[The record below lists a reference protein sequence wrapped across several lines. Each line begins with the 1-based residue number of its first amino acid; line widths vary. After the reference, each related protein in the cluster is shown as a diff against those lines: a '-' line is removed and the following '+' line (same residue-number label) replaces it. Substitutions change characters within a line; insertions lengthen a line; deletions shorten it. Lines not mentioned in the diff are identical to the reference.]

1 MHLSPRCGARSKR
14 TGEPCR
20 SAAMKNGRCRMH
32 GGKSSGA
39 PKGNQNALKH
49 GNYTAA
55 AQAALREKK
64 REIRRILEIERRK
77 FRELPEEWADMQDA
91 EARLRRPARPR
102 THDHSSAA
110 RFRAP
115 PARLCA
121 AGLPFDA
128 VSPRNVYKRR
138 AAQAGEHV
146 FLASQRTAV
155 FGLSQRALP
164 GSRRHFRSAVAQE
177 MRRLPHF
184 WVSRRKSFCKCSP
197 KLLMA

>member
-1 MHLSPRCGARSKR
+1 
-14 TGEPCR
+14 
-20 SAAMKNGRCRMH
+20 MH

-164 GSRRHFRSAVAQE
+164 GSRRHVRSAVAQE